1 MKPSAVALI
10 AAIAILLFPSI
21 AYADESGSIGPALGG
36 LGSALGGLALLLS
49 MLTRTRLAE
58 RISTLEATGSSLGSR
73 FCTLEERGTRIDR
86 DLAVISTK
94 LDYVS
99 RALDSGD

>member
-1 MKPSAVALI
+1 MKTSAAALL
-10 AAIAILLFPSI
+10 IAILLFPSI
-21 AYADESGSIGPALGG
+21 AYADETGSIGPALGG

-58 RISTLEATGSSLGSR
+58 RISTLEATCASLRSR
-73 FCTLEERGTRIDR
+73 FGAIEERGSRIDR

-94 LDYVS
+94 LDFVS
-99 RALDSGD
+99 RSLDAGD